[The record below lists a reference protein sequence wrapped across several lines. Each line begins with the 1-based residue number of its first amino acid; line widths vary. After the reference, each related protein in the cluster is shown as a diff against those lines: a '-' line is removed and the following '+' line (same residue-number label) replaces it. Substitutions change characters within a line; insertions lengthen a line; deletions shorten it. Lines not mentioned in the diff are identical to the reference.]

1 MNTIHS
7 GSPTD
12 PCPHH
17 VFNSANATIAPELR
31 KIINLSFTSATF
43 PDSWKHAEIQPLL
56 KKPKADPN
64 DLKNFRPISLL
75 PFPAKVI
82 EKIVNTQL
90 THFLEDNSI
99 LDPSQSG
106 FRRNHSTETAL
117 LAATDDIRHQ
127 MDNGETSALILLDL
141 SAAFDTVCHR
151 TLLTRLQ
158 EAGIQ
163 DKALHWISSFLSDRT
178 QRVHLSPFRSKATN
192 LICGVPQGSSLSPTL
207 FNVYMAPLA
216 QLARQHHLSI
226 ISYADD
232 TQLVLSLTKDPLTA
246 KTNLHEGLKSI
257 ADWMNNSR
265 LKLNSDKTEVLILGR
280 TPSAWNDSWWPSVL
294 GPPPTPASHARN
306 LGFILDSA
314 LTMSK
319 QVSAVSSSCFNTL
332 RMLRRIFKWI
342 PTETRKTVTQALVSS
357 RLDYGNALYTGIPTK
372 DIKRLQR
379 IQNASARLILNIPR
393 RSHISPHLKELHWLP
408 VDKRITFK
416 LLTHAHKALHNTGP
430 SYLNTRLN
438 FYTPTRQLRS
448 ANLALAIV
456 PRIQRKTSGGRSFSF
471 LAAKTWNS
479 LPTSLRQTQD
489 LLAFR
494 RLLKTWLFD
503 R

>member
-1 MNTIHS
+1 MNSIHS

-17 VFNSANATIAPELR
+17 VFNKADATIAPKLR
-31 KIINLSFTSATF
+31 KIINLSFNTATF

-82 EKIVNTQL
+82 EKIVNAQL
-90 THFLEDNSI
+90 AHFLENNSI

-117 LAATDDIRHQ
+117 LAATDDIRQ
-127 MDNGETSALILLDL
+127 KMDNGETSALILLDL

-151 TLLTRLQ
+151 TLLTRLH

-163 DKALHWISSFLSDRT
+163 DKALNWISSFLSDRT
-178 QRVHLSPFRSKATN
+178 QRVRLSPFRSKATN

-216 QLARQHHLSI
+216 QLARHHNLSI
-226 ISYADD
+226 ISYAND

-257 ADWMNNSR
+257 AEWMSNSR

-280 TPSAWNDSWWPSVL
+280 TPSAWNDSWWPTAL

-306 LGFILDSA
+306 LGFVLDSA

-319 QVSAVSSSCFNTL
+319 QINAVSSSCFNTL

-342 PTETRKTVTQALVSS
+342 PTGTRKTVTQALVSS
-357 RLDYGNALYTGIPTK
+357 RLD
-372 DIKRLQR
+372 
-379 IQNASARLILNIPR
+379 
-393 RSHISPHLKELHWLP
+393 
-408 VDKRITFK
+408 
-416 LLTHAHKALHNTGP
+416 
-430 SYLNTRLN
+430 
-438 FYTPTRQLRS
+438 
-448 ANLALAIV
+448 
-456 PRIQRKTSGGRSFSF
+456 
-471 LAAKTWNS
+471 
-479 LPTSLRQTQD
+479 
-489 LLAFR
+489 
-494 RLLKTWLFD
+494 
-503 R
+503 

>member
-1 MNTIHS
+1 
-7 GSPTD
+7 
-12 PCPHH
+12 
-17 VFNSANATIAPELR
+17 
-31 KIINLSFTSATF
+31 
-43 PDSWKHAEIQPLL
+43 
-56 KKPKADPN
+56 
-64 DLKNFRPISLL
+64 
-75 PFPAKVI
+75 
-82 EKIVNTQL
+82 
-90 THFLEDNSI
+90 
-99 LDPSQSG
+99 
-106 FRRNHSTETAL
+106 
-117 LAATDDIRHQ
+117 
-127 MDNGETSALILLDL
+127 
-141 SAAFDTVCHR
+141 
-151 TLLTRLQ
+151 
-158 EAGIQ
+158 
-163 DKALHWISSFLSDRT
+163 
-178 QRVHLSPFRSKATN
+178 
-192 LICGVPQGSSLSPTL
+192 
-207 FNVYMAPLA
+207 
-216 QLARQHHLSI
+216 
-226 ISYADD
+226 
-232 TQLVLSLTKDPLTA
+232 
-246 KTNLHEGLKSI
+246 
-257 ADWMNNSR
+257 MNNSR

-280 TPSAWNDSWWPSVL
+280 TPSAWNDSWWPSDL
-294 GPPPTPASHARN
+294 GPPPTPANHTRN

-319 QVSAVSSSCFNTL
+319 QVSAVSSSCFNIL

-379 IQNASARLILNIPR
+379 IQNASARLILDIPR
-393 RSHISPHLKELHWLP
+393 RCHISPHLKELHWLP

-448 ANLALAIV
+448 ANLALV

-479 LPTSLRQTQD
+479 LPTPLRQTQD